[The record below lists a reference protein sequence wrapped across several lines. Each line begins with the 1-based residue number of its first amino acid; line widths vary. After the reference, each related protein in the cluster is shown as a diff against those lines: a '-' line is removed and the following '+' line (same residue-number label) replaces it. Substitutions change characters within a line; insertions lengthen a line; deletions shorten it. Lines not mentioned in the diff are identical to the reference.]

1 MESRQYKVRVL
12 PLFVTELCEILDYIA
27 LKLRNPQA
35 ADSLETAVYDAIV
48 ERSTCAEAFEPI
60 VSRFERHHVFYRIY
74 VKNYTI
80 FYSVMGDVMEVQ
92 SIMYNRRNAS
102 EHLK

>member
-1 MESRQYKVRVL
+1 MESRQYEVRVL

-27 LKLRNPQA
+27 LRLHNPQA
-35 ADSLETAVYDAIV
+35 ADNLEKAVYDAIIA
-48 ERSTCAEAFEPI
+48 RSTCAEAFEPV
-60 VSRFERHHVFYRIY
+60 VSRFERQHVFYRIY
-74 VKNYTI
+74 VKNYII
-80 FYSVMGDVMEVQ
+80 FYSVLGNVMEVQ